1 MTVVTYSAK
10 FSRCFVQARHLK
22 ILQNAC
28 LVVCTQKCPFAA
40 AYRLLQKD
48 ESTLSY
54 FFVVPPF
61 FPESSHLQAQQD
73 TKANALISLCG
84 NGHNTVQ
91 TYLLL
96 SFQSDAP
103 RCIHD
108 KRCSAPLTS
117 RQLSVSSFLSLLLLF
132 FAFMNLSYQRMRGLS
147 RNLQKNFSI
156 CYQNLKES
164 SLPTRLGILASQ
176 NCLLTDIADFLLE
189 PSKKINVVDRLP
201 SHLERGGSN
210 TLWDFLSY
218 TF

>member
-1 MTVVTYSAK
+1 MTVVTYSALLAHTTRHALFAPSELIVVTVVTYSAK

-22 ILQNAC
+22 ILPNAC

-96 SFQSDAP
+96 FFQSDAP

-132 FAFMNLSYQRMRGLS
+132 FAFMNLSYQRMMGLS
-147 RNLQKNFSI
+147 STFYLEFSHFFP
-156 CYQNLKES
+156 Q
-164 SLPTRLGILASQ
+164 TH
-176 NCLLTDIADFLLE
+176 LTYPQI
-189 PSKKINVVDRLP
+189 
-201 SHLERGGSN
+201 
-210 TLWDFLSY
+210 
-218 TF
+218 

>member
-96 SFQSDAP
+96 FFQSDAP

-117 RQLSVSSFLSLLLLF
+117 RQLSVVFQNHYLF
-132 FAFMNLSYQRMRGLS
+132 FSTPIYTA
-147 RNLQKNFSI
+147 I
-156 CYQNLKES
+156 
-164 SLPTRLGILASQ
+164 LG
-176 NCLLTDIADFLLE
+176 E
-189 PSKKINVVDRLP
+189 K
-201 SHLERGGSN
+201 H
-210 TLWDFLSY
+210 
-218 TF
+218 

>member
-1 MTVVTYSAK
+1 MTVVTYSALLGLTTRHALFAPSELIVVTVVTYSAK

-22 ILQNAC
+22 ISPNAC

-96 SFQSDAP
+96 FFQSDAP

-147 RNLQKNFSI
+147 RTF
-156 CYQNLKES
+156 Y
-164 SLPTRLGILASQ
+164 
-176 NCLLTDIADFLLE
+176 LE
-189 PSKKINVVDRLP
+189 FP
-201 SHLERGGSN
+201 H
-210 TLWDFLSY
+210 
-218 TF
+218 

>member
-1 MTVVTYSAK
+1 M
-10 FSRCFVQARHLK
+10 QAQCDRFPYT
-22 ILQNAC
+22 AC

-73 TKANALISLCG
+73 TKAIALISLCG

-96 SFQSDAP
+96 FFQSDAP

-132 FAFMNLSYQRMRGLS
+132 FAFMFLSYQRLFALS
-147 RNLQKNFSI
+147 RVFSRTSI
-156 CYQNLKES
+156 K
-164 SLPTRLGILASQ
+164 P
-176 NCLLTDIADFLLE
+176 
-189 PSKKINVVDRLP
+189 
-201 SHLERGGSN
+201 
-210 TLWDFLSY
+210 
-218 TF
+218 

>member
-96 SFQSDAP
+96 FFQSDAP

-117 RQLSVSSFLSLLLLF
+117 RQLSVSSFFRIYELIVSEDEGF
-132 FAFMNLSYQRMRGLS
+132 VKKFA
-147 RNLQKNFSI
+147 KNFSI

-164 SLPTRLGILASQ
+164 SLPTRRGILASQ
-176 NCLLTDIADFLLE
+176 NCLLTDFADFLLE
-189 PSKKINVVDRLP
+189 PSKKINVVDHLP
-201 SHLERGGSN
+201 SHLERRISN
-210 TLWDFLSY
+210 TLRDFLSY

>member
-1 MTVVTYSAK
+1 MRVSL
-10 FSRCFVQARHLK
+10 FARK
-22 ILQNAC
+22 N
-28 LVVCTQKCPFAA
+28 V
-40 AYRLLQKD
+40 LLQRPIGFCKRTNLLCRI
-48 ESTLSY
+48 SSWYHL
-54 FFVVPPF
+54 F

-96 SFQSDAP
+96 FFQSDAP

-147 RNLQKNFSI
+147 RTF
-156 CYQNLKES
+156 Y
-164 SLPTRLGILASQ
+164 
-176 NCLLTDIADFLLE
+176 LE
-189 PSKKINVVDRLP
+189 M
-201 SHLERGGSN
+201 G
-210 TLWDFLSY
+210 
-218 TF
+218 

>member
-22 ILQNAC
+22 ISPNAC

-96 SFQSDAP
+96 SFQSDTP

-117 RQLSVSSFLSLLLLF
+117 RQLSLGSKRPYLFPVNAFYALMLICILS
-132 FAFMNLSYQRMRGLS
+132 
-147 RNLQKNFSI
+147 
-156 CYQNLKES
+156 
-164 SLPTRLGILASQ
+164 
-176 NCLLTDIADFLLE
+176 
-189 PSKKINVVDRLP
+189 V
-201 SHLERGGSN
+201 
-210 TLWDFLSY
+210 
-218 TF
+218 

>member
-22 ILQNAC
+22 ISPNAC

-147 RNLQKNFSI
+147 RTFYLEFPHFFLQ
-156 CYQNLKES
+156 
-164 SLPTRLGILASQ
+164 TH
-176 NCLLTDIADFLLE
+176 LTYPQI
-189 PSKKINVVDRLP
+189 
-201 SHLERGGSN
+201 
-210 TLWDFLSY
+210 
-218 TF
+218 

>member
-1 MTVVTYSAK
+1 MLFLLFRCLLVALRPASHTTRHALFAPSELIVVTVVTYSAK

-96 SFQSDAP
+96 FFQSET
-103 RCIHD
+103 RGR
-108 KRCSAPLTS
+108 KFLTNP
-117 RQLSVSSFLSLLLLF
+117 SSSDT
-132 FAFMNLSYQRMRGLS
+132 
-147 RNLQKNFSI
+147 I
-156 CYQNLKES
+156 S
-164 SLPTRLGILASQ
+164 S
-176 NCLLTDIADFLLE
+176 
-189 PSKKINVVDRLP
+189 
-201 SHLERGGSN
+201 
-210 TLWDFLSY
+210 
-218 TF
+218 